1 MSITFRYA
9 AASDTGRVR
18 SKNDDSAYTGRYLV
32 VVADGMGGHV
42 GGNVASAATVLD
54 LTPLDHPGYHG
65 SAGTYLADEIQT
77 ANIILNQLVELNPL
91 LAGMGTTCTALL
103 VDGDQIEV
111 AHIGDSRAYRLRGED
126 FEQVTTDHTFVQ
138 RLVEEGRIRPEEAE
152 HHPHKNVVMR
162 VLGDTDASPELEL
175 LRVDAVP
182 GDRWLLCSDGL
193 SGVVPEEEI
202 RAALAGGEDLDRIC
216 RTLIER
222 TLDGGAPDNVTVA
235 IAEVIPDPDSAQPT
249 TSRLP
254 AQDAPAL
261 PTATTRTLRSS
272 PPVDADRRAPDSPA
286 EDAATDT
293 ARPPAEQPVEH
304 SGEQP
309 SGDPAEREDPETA
322 EETPDTDAQQADAQ
336 PGGPEQA
343 RPLRRVAPWRR
354 RLPREHGAMVRHTL
368 RHGAWQGDSFSDGV
382 LNAMTQRSGMDLED
396 AGTQELSSASALRT
410 ELAERPHVL
419 VGAASE
425 ATRTG
430 AIPAVAEVT
439 VQRRASLAQATAAA
453 PGEELP
459 EGLVEETPSRRR
471 RRWVLPLF
479 IAAFALVLVVGAA
492 WAVLHWVSQQYY
504 VGESEGHVAVY
515 RGVDQSLGPI
525 HLDDLEQRSD
535 VLVADLPDYDQSRVR
550 AGIAA
555 SSRAE
560 ADQIVGDLRQ
570 EASGAAKPSASPAP
584 QGTVSTA
591 PSSPSSSASPSR
603 TDGERP

>member
-1 MSITFRYA
+1 MSIAFRYA

-18 SKNDDSAYTGRYLV
+18 SKNDDSAYTGRYLA

-202 RAALAGGEDLDRIC
+202 RAALADGEDLDRIC

-235 IAEVIPDPDSAQPT
+235 IVEVIPDPDATQPT

-286 EDAATDT
+286 DDAATDT
-293 ARPPAEQPVEH
+293 ARPPAEH

-309 SGDPAEREDPETA
+309 SGNPAEREDPETA
-322 EETPDTDAQQADAQ
+322 EADAQQADAQ
-336 PGGPEQA
+336 PGGLEQA

-439 VQRRASLAQATAAA
+439 VQRRASLAQATSAA

-479 IAAFALVLVVGAA
+479 ITAFALVLVVGAA

-535 VLVADLPDYDQSRVR
+535 VLIADLPDYDQSRVR

-555 SSRAE
+555 SSRTEAE
-560 ADQIVGDLRQ
+560 QIVGDLRQ
-570 EASGAAKPSASPAP
+570 EASGAASPSPSPAP

-591 PSSPSSSASPSR
+591 PSSPSPSASPSR